1 MLYLASQSPRRAE
14 LLRQIGIKFDIID
27 GDVDETP
34 VENESP
40 AQTVARLSLQKAL
53 KGVQQLA
60 DMQPDDWVLASDTLI
75 EIDNQVIGKPES
87 EAHCRQIL
95 ELLSGKE
102 HQVLSA
108 IALVGKQ
115 GDIHQAT
122 SYNKIKFRQIRP
134 EEIAQ
139 YCQLEE
145 PRDKAGAYAI
155 QGHAA
160 IFIENL
166 QGSYSGVMGLPLYET
181 AQILQKVG
189 FNLLG

>member
-27 GDVDETP
+27 GEIDEAP
-34 VENESP
+34 IDHESP
-40 AQTVARLSLQKAL
+40 SQTVARLSLQKAI
-53 KGVQQLA
+53 KGVQQLTN
-60 DMQPDDWVLASDTLI
+60 MQSDDWVLASDTLI
-75 EIDNQVIGKPES
+75 AIDNRVIGKPES
-87 EAHCRQIL
+87 ELHCRQIL
-95 ELLSGKE
+95 TLLSAQE

-108 IALVGKQ
+108 VALVGKE
-115 GDIHQAT
+115 GEIHQAT
-122 SYNKIKFRQIRP
+122 SYNKIKFRNIRP
-134 EEIAQ
+134 EEIEQ

-166 QGSYSGVMGLPLYET
+166 QGSYSAVMGLPLYET
-181 AQILQKVG
+181 AQLLQKVG